1 MTIRYNIFDNFFIIA
16 QARECLGTPHFRE
29 LPFMQ
34 KRGAPHM
41 RGTPLFYSRS
51 IRSVLFLIIILH
63 ITHIITVAL

>member
-1 MTIRYNIFDNFFIIA
+1 
-16 QARECLGTPHFRE
+16 
-29 LPFMQ
+29 MQ

-51 IRSVLFLIIILH
+51 IRPVLFLVIILH